1 MTDYAAQV
9 TFINVGNGDAILVE
23 VPDGN
28 CREGRFVMLIDGGSN
43 ENAEYEETTTGRI
56 RAAEYLEQKG
66 IGHIDIMVCTHI
78 HEDHT
83 CGLLPA
89 AKKWMPKE
97 LWQPFPMETVSMM
110 KYLWMKA
117 ETESGNKFIAALND
131 FHELTTYVKENGGKV
146 LQKTPF
152 MGKGERAD
160 ESMARGIAMAGK
172 PLIAEGVS
180 VEVLGPSAAA
190 LERENEWMKELY
202 GAGRTEL
209 LPEMDRYMNSASLLL
224 RFTCGG
230 KIFLFTGD
238 TEKDCYKDC
247 MEKIRADVFKVG
259 HHGQENSLSREVLQA
274 VSPEAAVICVS
285 SDRRYESGSPVVLQ
299 MLAEA
304 GVRTYYSDCPV
315 VPPYTDGVTAHRAVV
330 FQVGKDGTLQAAY
343 ENNR

>member
-1 MTDYAAQV
+1 MTDYAAQI

-23 VPDGN
+23 VPDRN
-28 CREGRFVMLIDGGSN
+28 YREGRFVMLIDGGSN
-43 ENAEYEETTTGRI
+43 ENAEYEETVTGRI

-89 AKKWMPKE
+89 AKKWMPEE

-152 MGKGERAD
+152 MGRGER
-160 ESMARGIAMAGK
+160 
-172 PLIAEGVS
+172 

-190 LERENEWMKELY
+190 LERETEWMKELY
-202 GAGRTEL
+202 GAGHTEL

-230 KIFLFTGD
+230 KTFLFTGD

-259 HHGQENSLSREVLQA
+259 HHGQKNSLSREVLQA

-330 FQVGKDGTLQAAY
+330 FQVGKDGILQAAY

>member
-1 MTDYAAQV
+1 MTDFAAQV

-43 ENAEYEETTTGRI
+43 ENAEYEETATERI

-66 IGHIDIMVCTHI
+66 VGHIDIMVCTHI

-83 CGLLPA
+83 CGLLPV
-89 AKKWMPKE
+89 AKKWLPGE
-97 LWQPFPMETVSMM
+97 LWQPFPTETVSMM

-131 FHELTTYVKENGGKV
+131 FHKLTTYVKENGGKV

-152 MGKGERAD
+152 MGRSER
-160 ESMARGIAMAGK
+160 
-172 PLIAEGVS
+172 

-202 GAGRTEL
+202 GEGHTEL

-230 KIFLFTGD
+230 KTFLFTGD

-247 MEKIRADVFKVG
+247 MGKIRADVFKVG

-274 VSPEAAVICVS
+274 VSPKAAVICVS
-285 SDRRYESGSPVVLQ
+285 SDRRYESGSSVVLQ

-304 GVRTYYSDCPV
+304 GVRTYYSDCPA

-330 FQVGKDGTLQAAY
+330 FQVGKDETLQVAY
-343 ENNR
+343 ENDR

>member
-1 MTDYAAQV
+1 
-9 TFINVGNGDAILVE
+9 
-23 VPDGN
+23 
-28 CREGRFVMLIDGGSN
+28 
-43 ENAEYEETTTGRI
+43 
-56 RAAEYLEQKG
+56 
-66 IGHIDIMVCTHI
+66 
-78 HEDHT
+78 
-83 CGLLPA
+83 
-89 AKKWMPKE
+89 
-97 LWQPFPMETVSMM
+97 MM

-117 ETESGNKFIAALND
+117 ETESGNKIIAALND
-131 FHELTTYVKENGGKV
+131 FHKLTTYVKENGGKV

-152 MGKGERAD
+152 MGRSER
-160 ESMARGIAMAGK
+160 
-172 PLIAEGVS
+172 

-202 GAGRTEL
+202 GEGHTEL

-230 KIFLFTGD
+230 KTFLFTGD

-247 MEKIRADVFKVG
+247 MEKIRADVFKIG

-274 VSPEAAVICVS
+274 VSPKAAVICVS

-304 GVRTYYSDCPV
+304 GVRTYYSDCPA

-330 FQVGKDGTLQAAY
+330 FQVGKDETLQVAY

>member
-1 MTDYAAQV
+1 MTDFAAQV

-23 VPDGN
+23 VPNGN

-43 ENAEYEETTTGRI
+43 ENVEYEETATERI

-66 IGHIDIMVCTHI
+66 VGHIDIMVCTHI

-83 CGLLPA
+83 CGLLPV
-89 AKKWMPKE
+89 AKKWLPGE

-117 ETESGNKFIAALND
+117 ETESGNKIIAALND
-131 FHELTTYVKENGGKV
+131 FHKLTTYVKENGGKV

-152 MGKGERAD
+152 MGRSER
-160 ESMARGIAMAGK
+160 
-172 PLIAEGVS
+172 

-202 GAGRTEL
+202 GEGHTEL

-230 KIFLFTGD
+230 KTFLFTGD

-247 MEKIRADVFKVG
+247 MEKIRADVFKIG

-274 VSPEAAVICVS
+274 VSPKAAVICVS

-304 GVRTYYSDCPV
+304 GVRTYYSDCPA

-330 FQVGKDGTLQAAY
+330 FQVGKDETLQVAY

>member
-1 MTDYAAQV
+1 MTHMTDFAAQV

-23 VPDGN
+23 VPNGN

-43 ENAEYEETTTGRI
+43 ENAEYEETATERI

-66 IGHIDIMVCTHI
+66 VGHIDIMVCTHI

-83 CGLLPA
+83 CGLLPV
-89 AKKWMPKE
+89 AKKWLPGE

-117 ETESGNKFIAALND
+117 ETESGNKIIAALND
-131 FHELTTYVKENGGKV
+131 FHKLTTYVKENGGKV
-146 LQKTPF
+146 LQKTTF
-152 MGKGERAD
+152 MGRSER
-160 ESMARGIAMAGK
+160 
-172 PLIAEGVS
+172 

-202 GAGRTEL
+202 GEGHTEL

-230 KIFLFTGD
+230 KTFLFTGD

-247 MEKIRADVFKVG
+247 MEKIRADVFKIG

-274 VSPEAAVICVS
+274 VSPKAAVICVS

-304 GVRTYYSDCPV
+304 GVRTYYSDCPA

-330 FQVGKDGTLQAAY
+330 FQVGKDETLQVAY

>member
-1 MTDYAAQV
+1 MTHMTDFAAQV

-23 VPDGN
+23 VPNGN

-43 ENAEYEETTTGRI
+43 ENVEYEETATERI

-66 IGHIDIMVCTHI
+66 VGHIDIMVCTHI

-83 CGLLPA
+83 CGLLPV
-89 AKKWMPKE
+89 AKKWLPGE

-117 ETESGNKFIAALND
+117 ETESGNKIIAALND
-131 FHELTTYVKENGGKV
+131 FHKLTTYVKENGGKV

-152 MGKGERAD
+152 MGRSER
-160 ESMARGIAMAGK
+160 
-172 PLIAEGVS
+172 

-202 GAGRTEL
+202 GEGHTEL

-230 KIFLFTGD
+230 KTFLFTGD

-247 MEKIRADVFKVG
+247 MEKIRADVFKIG

-274 VSPEAAVICVS
+274 VSPKAAVICVS

-304 GVRTYYSDCPV
+304 GVRTYYSDCPA

-330 FQVGKDGTLQAAY
+330 FQVGKDETLQVAY

>member
-1 MTDYAAQV
+1 MTHMTDFAAQV

-43 ENAEYEETTTGRI
+43 ENAEYEETATERI

-66 IGHIDIMVCTHI
+66 VGHIDIMVCTHI

-83 CGLLPA
+83 CGLLPV
-89 AKKWMPKE
+89 AKKWLPGE
-97 LWQPFPMETVSMM
+97 LWQPFPTETVSMM

-131 FHELTTYVKENGGKV
+131 FHKLTTYVKENGGKV

-152 MGKGERAD
+152 MGRSER
-160 ESMARGIAMAGK
+160 
-172 PLIAEGVS
+172 

-202 GAGRTEL
+202 GEGHTEL

-230 KIFLFTGD
+230 KTFLFTGD

-247 MEKIRADVFKVG
+247 MGKIRADVFKVG

-274 VSPEAAVICVS
+274 VSPKAAVICVS

-304 GVRTYYSDCPV
+304 GVRTYYSDCPA

-330 FQVGKDGTLQAAY
+330 FQVGKDETLQVTY
-343 ENNR
+343 ENDR

>member
-1 MTDYAAQV
+1 MTDFAAQV

-23 VPDGN
+23 VPNGN
-28 CREGRFVMLIDGGSN
+28 CREGRFVMLTDGGSN
-43 ENAEYEETTTGRI
+43 ENAEYEETATERI

-66 IGHIDIMVCTHI
+66 VGHIDIMVCTHI

-83 CGLLPA
+83 CGLLPV
-89 AKKWMPKE
+89 AKKWLPGE

-117 ETESGNKFIAALND
+117 ETESGNKIIAALND
-131 FHELTTYVKENGGKV
+131 FHKLTTYVKENGGKV

-152 MGKGERAD
+152 MGRSER
-160 ESMARGIAMAGK
+160 
-172 PLIAEGVS
+172 

-202 GAGRTEL
+202 GEGHTEL

-230 KIFLFTGD
+230 KTFLFTGD

-247 MEKIRADVFKVG
+247 MEKIRADVFKIG

-274 VSPEAAVICVS
+274 VSPKAAVICVS

-304 GVRTYYSDCPV
+304 GVRTYYSDCPA

-330 FQVGKDGTLQAAY
+330 FQVGKDETLQVAY

>member
-1 MTDYAAQV
+1 MTDFAAQV

-23 VPDGN
+23 VPNGN

-43 ENAEYEETTTGRI
+43 ENAEYEETATERI

-66 IGHIDIMVCTHI
+66 VGHIDIMVCTHI

-83 CGLLPA
+83 CGLLPV
-89 AKKWMPKE
+89 AKKWLPGE

-117 ETESGNKFIAALND
+117 ETESGNKIIAALND
-131 FHELTTYVKENGGKV
+131 FHKLTTYVKENGGKV

-152 MGKGERAD
+152 MGRSER
-160 ESMARGIAMAGK
+160 
-172 PLIAEGVS
+172 

-202 GAGRTEL
+202 REGHTEL
-209 LPEMDRYMNSASLLL
+209 LPEVDRYMNSASLLL

-230 KIFLFTGD
+230 KTFLFTGD

-247 MEKIRADVFKVG
+247 MGKIRADVFKVG

-274 VSPEAAVICVS
+274 VSPKAAVICVS

-304 GVRTYYSDCPV
+304 GVRTYYSDCPA

-330 FQVGKDGTLQAAY
+330 FQVGKDETLQVAY
-343 ENNR
+343 ENDR

>member
-1 MTDYAAQV
+1 MTHMTDFAAQV

-23 VPDGN
+23 VPNGN

-43 ENAEYEETTTGRI
+43 ENAEYEETATERI

-66 IGHIDIMVCTHI
+66 VGHIDIMVCTHI

-83 CGLLPA
+83 CGLLPV
-89 AKKWMPKE
+89 AKKWLPGE

-117 ETESGNKFIAALND
+117 ETESGNKIIAALND
-131 FHELTTYVKENGGKV
+131 FHKLTTYVKENGGKV

-152 MGKGERAD
+152 MGRSER
-160 ESMARGIAMAGK
+160 
-172 PLIAEGVS
+172 

-202 GAGRTEL
+202 GEGHTEL

-230 KIFLFTGD
+230 KTFLFTGD

-247 MEKIRADVFKVG
+247 MEKIRADVFKIG
-259 HHGQENSLSREVLQA
+259 HHGQEISLSREVLQA
-274 VSPEAAVICVS
+274 VSPKAAVICVS

-304 GVRTYYSDCPV
+304 GVRTYYSDCPA

-330 FQVGKDGTLQAAY
+330 FQVGKDETLQVAY

>member
-1 MTDYAAQV
+1 MTHMTDFAAQV

-43 ENAEYEETTTGRI
+43 ENAEYEETATERI

-66 IGHIDIMVCTHI
+66 VGHIDIMVCTHI

-83 CGLLPA
+83 CGLLPV
-89 AKKWMPKE
+89 AKKWLPGE

-131 FHELTTYVKENGGKV
+131 FHKLTTYVKENGGKV

-152 MGKGERAD
+152 MGRSER
-160 ESMARGIAMAGK
+160 
-172 PLIAEGVS
+172 

-202 GAGRTEL
+202 GEGHTEL

-230 KIFLFTGD
+230 KTFLFTGD

-247 MEKIRADVFKVG
+247 MGKIRADVFKVG

-274 VSPEAAVICVS
+274 VSPKAAVICVS

-304 GVRTYYSDCPV
+304 GVRTYYSDCPA

-330 FQVGKDGTLQAAY
+330 FQVGKDETLQVAY
-343 ENNR
+343 ENDR

>member
-1 MTDYAAQV
+1 MTDFAAQV

-23 VPDGN
+23 VPNGN

-43 ENAEYEETTTGRI
+43 ENVEYEETATERI

-66 IGHIDIMVCTHI
+66 VGHIDIMVCTHI

-83 CGLLPA
+83 CGLLPV
-89 AKKWMPKE
+89 AKKWLPGE

-117 ETESGNKFIAALND
+117 ETESGNKIIAALND
-131 FHELTTYVKENGGKV
+131 FHKLTTYVKENGGKV

-152 MGKGERAD
+152 MGRSER
-160 ESMARGIAMAGK
+160 
-172 PLIAEGVS
+172 

-202 GAGRTEL
+202 GEGHTEL

-230 KIFLFTGD
+230 KTFLFTGD

-247 MEKIRADVFKVG
+247 MGKIRADVFKVG

-274 VSPEAAVICVS
+274 VSPKAAVICVS

-304 GVRTYYSDCPV
+304 GVRTYYSDCPA

-330 FQVGKDGTLQAAY
+330 FQVGKDETLQVAY
-343 ENNR
+343 ENDR

>member
-1 MTDYAAQV
+1 MTDFAAQV

-23 VPDGN
+23 VPNGN

-43 ENAEYEETTTGRI
+43 ENAEYEETATERI

-66 IGHIDIMVCTHI
+66 VGHIDIMVCTHI

-83 CGLLPA
+83 CGLLPV
-89 AKKWMPKE
+89 AKKWLPGE

-117 ETESGNKFIAALND
+117 ETESGNKIIAALND
-131 FHELTTYVKENGGKV
+131 FHKLTTYVKENGGKV

-152 MGKGERAD
+152 MGRSER
-160 ESMARGIAMAGK
+160 
-172 PLIAEGVS
+172 

-202 GAGRTEL
+202 GEGHTEL

-224 RFTCGG
+224 RFTRGG
-230 KIFLFTGD
+230 KTFLFTGD

-247 MEKIRADVFKVG
+247 MEKIRADVFKIG

-274 VSPEAAVICVS
+274 VSPKAAVICVS

-304 GVRTYYSDCPV
+304 GVRTYYSDCPA

-330 FQVGKDGTLQAAY
+330 FQVGKDETLQVAY

>member
-1 MTDYAAQV
+1 MTHMTDFAAQV

-23 VPDGN
+23 VPNGN

-43 ENAEYEETTTGRI
+43 ENAEYEETATERI

-66 IGHIDIMVCTHI
+66 VGHIDIMVCTHI

-83 CGLLPA
+83 CGLLPV
-89 AKKWMPKE
+89 AKKWLPGE

-117 ETESGNKFIAALND
+117 ETESGNKIIAALND
-131 FHELTTYVKENGGKV
+131 FHKLTTYVKENGGKV

-152 MGKGERAD
+152 MGRSER
-160 ESMARGIAMAGK
+160 
-172 PLIAEGVS
+172 

-202 GAGRTEL
+202 REGHTEL
-209 LPEMDRYMNSASLLL
+209 LPEVDRYMNSASLLL

-230 KIFLFTGD
+230 KTFLFTGD

-247 MEKIRADVFKVG
+247 MGKIRADVFKVG

-274 VSPEAAVICVS
+274 VSPKAAVICVS

-304 GVRTYYSDCPV
+304 GVRTYYSDCPA

-330 FQVGKDGTLQAAY
+330 FQVGKDETLQVAY
-343 ENNR
+343 ENDR

>member
-1 MTDYAAQV
+1 MTDFAAQV

-23 VPDGN
+23 VPNGN

-43 ENAEYEETTTGRI
+43 ENAEYEETATERI

-66 IGHIDIMVCTHI
+66 VGHIDIMVCTHI

-83 CGLLPA
+83 CGLLPV
-89 AKKWMPKE
+89 AKKWLPGE

-117 ETESGNKFIAALND
+117 ETESGNKIIAALND
-131 FHELTTYVKENGGKV
+131 FHKLTTYVKENGGKV

-152 MGKGERAD
+152 MGRSER
-160 ESMARGIAMAGK
+160 
-172 PLIAEGVS
+172 

-202 GAGRTEL
+202 GEGHTEL

-230 KIFLFTGD
+230 KTFLFTGD

-247 MEKIRADVFKVG
+247 MEKIRADVFKIG

-274 VSPEAAVICVS
+274 VSPKAAVICVS

-304 GVRTYYSDCPV
+304 GVRTYYSDCPA

-330 FQVGKDGTLQAAY
+330 FQVGKDETLQVAY

>member
-1 MTDYAAQV
+1 MTDFAAQV

-23 VPDGN
+23 VPNGN
-28 CREGRFVMLIDGGSN
+28 CQEGRFVMLIDGGSN
-43 ENAEYEETTTGRI
+43 ENAEYEETATERI

-66 IGHIDIMVCTHI
+66 VGHIDIMVCTHI

-83 CGLLPA
+83 CGLLPV
-89 AKKWMPKE
+89 AKKWLPGE

-117 ETESGNKFIAALND
+117 ETESGNKIIAALND
-131 FHELTTYVKENGGKV
+131 FHKLTTYVKENGGKV

-152 MGKGERAD
+152 MGRSER
-160 ESMARGIAMAGK
+160 
-172 PLIAEGVS
+172 

-202 GAGRTEL
+202 GEGHTEL

-230 KIFLFTGD
+230 KTFLFTGD

-247 MEKIRADVFKVG
+247 MEKIRADVFKIG

-274 VSPEAAVICVS
+274 VSPKAAVICVS

-304 GVRTYYSDCPV
+304 GVRTYYSDCPA

-330 FQVGKDGTLQAAY
+330 FQVGKDETLQVAY

>member
-1 MTDYAAQV
+1 MTDYAAQI

-23 VPDGN
+23 VPDRN
-28 CREGRFVMLIDGGSN
+28 YREGRFVMLIDGGSN
-43 ENAEYEETTTGRI
+43 ENAEYEETATGRI

-83 CGLLPA
+83 CGLLPV
-89 AKKWMPKE
+89 AKKWIPEE

-146 LQKTPF
+146 LQKILL
-152 MGKGERAD
+152 MGKD
-160 ESMARGIAMAGK
+160 ESMAGK

-202 GAGRTEL
+202 GAGHTEL

-230 KIFLFTGD
+230 KTFLFTGD

-315 VPPYTDGVTAHRAVV
+315 VSPYTDGVTAHRAVV
-330 FQVGKDGTLQAAY
+330 FQVGKDGTLQTAY

>member
-1 MTDYAAQV
+1 MTDFAAQV

-23 VPDGN
+23 VPNGN

-43 ENAEYEETTTGRI
+43 ENAEYEETATERI

-66 IGHIDIMVCTHI
+66 VGHIDIMVCTHI

-83 CGLLPA
+83 CGLLPV
-89 AKKWMPKE
+89 AKKWLPGE

-117 ETESGNKFIAALND
+117 ETESGNKIIAALND
-131 FHELTTYVKENGGKV
+131 FHKLTTYVKENGGKV

-152 MGKGERAD
+152 MGRSER
-160 ESMARGIAMAGK
+160 
-172 PLIAEGVS
+172 

-202 GAGRTEL
+202 GEGHTEL
-209 LPEMDRYMNSASLLL
+209 LPEMDRYMNSVSLLL

-230 KIFLFTGD
+230 KTFLFTGD

-247 MEKIRADVFKVG
+247 MEKIRADVFKIG

-274 VSPEAAVICVS
+274 VSPKAAVICVS

-304 GVRTYYSDCPV
+304 GVRTYYSDCPA

-330 FQVGKDGTLQAAY
+330 FQVGKDETLQVAY

>member
-1 MTDYAAQV
+1 MTHMTDFAAQV

-23 VPDGN
+23 VPNGN

-43 ENAEYEETTTGRI
+43 ENAEYEETATERI
-56 RAAEYLEQKG
+56 RVAEYLEQKG
-66 IGHIDIMVCTHI
+66 VGHIDIMVCTHI

-83 CGLLPA
+83 CGLLPV
-89 AKKWMPKE
+89 AKKWLPGE

-117 ETESGNKFIAALND
+117 ETESGNKIIAALND
-131 FHELTTYVKENGGKV
+131 FHKLTTYVKENGGKV

-152 MGKGERAD
+152 MGRSER
-160 ESMARGIAMAGK
+160 
-172 PLIAEGVS
+172 

-202 GAGRTEL
+202 GEGHTEL

-230 KIFLFTGD
+230 KTFLFTGD

-247 MEKIRADVFKVG
+247 MEKIRADVFKIG

-274 VSPEAAVICVS
+274 VSPKAAVICVS

-304 GVRTYYSDCPV
+304 GVRTYYSDCPA

-330 FQVGKDGTLQAAY
+330 FQVGKDETLQVAY

>member
-1 MTDYAAQV
+1 MTHMTDFAAQV

-23 VPDGN
+23 VPNGN

-43 ENAEYEETTTGRI
+43 ENAEYEETATERI

-66 IGHIDIMVCTHI
+66 VGHIDIMVCTHI

-83 CGLLPA
+83 CGLLPV
-89 AKKWMPKE
+89 AKKWLPGE

-117 ETESGNKFIAALND
+117 ETESGNKIIAALND
-131 FHELTTYVKENGGKV
+131 FHKLTTYVKENGGKV

-152 MGKGERAD
+152 MGRSER
-160 ESMARGIAMAGK
+160 
-172 PLIAEGVS
+172 

-202 GAGRTEL
+202 GEGHTEL

-230 KIFLFTGD
+230 KTFLFTGD

-247 MEKIRADVFKVG
+247 MEKIRADVFKIG

-274 VSPEAAVICVS
+274 VSPKAAVICVS

-304 GVRTYYSDCPV
+304 GVRTYYSDCPA

-330 FQVGKDGTLQAAY
+330 FQVGKDETLQVAY

>member
-1 MTDYAAQV
+1 MTDFAAQV

-43 ENAEYEETTTGRI
+43 ENAEYEETATERI

-66 IGHIDIMVCTHI
+66 VGHIDIMVCTHI

-83 CGLLPA
+83 CGLLPV
-89 AKKWMPKE
+89 AKKWLPGE
-97 LWQPFPMETVSMM
+97 LWQPFPTETVSMM

-131 FHELTTYVKENGGKV
+131 FHKLTTYVKENGGKV

-152 MGKGERAD
+152 MGRSER
-160 ESMARGIAMAGK
+160 
-172 PLIAEGVS
+172 

-202 GAGRTEL
+202 GEGHTEL

-230 KIFLFTGD
+230 KTFLFTGD

-247 MEKIRADVFKVG
+247 MGKIRADVFKVG

-274 VSPEAAVICVS
+274 VSPKAAVICVS

-304 GVRTYYSDCPV
+304 GVRTYYSDCPA

-330 FQVGKDGTLQAAY
+330 FQVGKDETLQVAY
-343 ENNR
+343 ENDR

>member
-1 MTDYAAQV
+1 MTHMTDFAAQV
-9 TFINVGNGDAILVE
+9 TFINGGNGDAILVE
-23 VPDGN
+23 VPNGN

-43 ENAEYEETTTGRI
+43 ENVEYEETATERI

-66 IGHIDIMVCTHI
+66 VGHIDIMVCTHI

-83 CGLLPA
+83 CGLLPV
-89 AKKWMPKE
+89 AKKWLPGE

-117 ETESGNKFIAALND
+117 ETESGNKIIAALND
-131 FHELTTYVKENGGKV
+131 FHKLTTYVKENGGKV

-152 MGKGERAD
+152 MGRSER
-160 ESMARGIAMAGK
+160 
-172 PLIAEGVS
+172 

-202 GAGRTEL
+202 GEGHTEL

-230 KIFLFTGD
+230 KTFLFTGD

-247 MEKIRADVFKVG
+247 MEKIRADVFKIG

-274 VSPEAAVICVS
+274 VSPKAAVICVS

-304 GVRTYYSDCPV
+304 GVRTYYSDCPA

-330 FQVGKDGTLQAAY
+330 FQVGKDETLQVAY

>member
-1 MTDYAAQV
+1 MTHMTDFAAQV

-23 VPDGN
+23 VPNGN

-43 ENAEYEETTTGRI
+43 ENVEYEETATERI

-66 IGHIDIMVCTHI
+66 VGHIDIMVCTHI

-83 CGLLPA
+83 CGLLPV
-89 AKKWMPKE
+89 AKKWLPGE

-117 ETESGNKFIAALND
+117 ETESGNKIIATLND
-131 FHELTTYVKENGGKV
+131 FHKLTTYVKENGGKV

-152 MGKGERAD
+152 MGRSER
-160 ESMARGIAMAGK
+160 
-172 PLIAEGVS
+172 

-202 GAGRTEL
+202 GEGHTEL

-230 KIFLFTGD
+230 KTFLFTGD

-247 MEKIRADVFKVG
+247 MEKIRADVFKIG

-274 VSPEAAVICVS
+274 VSPKAAVICVS

-304 GVRTYYSDCPV
+304 GVRTYYSDCPA

-330 FQVGKDGTLQAAY
+330 FQVGKDETLQVAY

>member
-1 MTDYAAQV
+1 MTDFAAQV

-23 VPDGN
+23 VPNGN

-43 ENAEYEETTTGRI
+43 ENVEYEETATERI

-66 IGHIDIMVCTHI
+66 VGHIDIMVCTHI

-83 CGLLPA
+83 CGLLPV
-89 AKKWMPKE
+89 AKKWLPGE

-117 ETESGNKFIAALND
+117 ETESGNKIIAALND
-131 FHELTTYVKENGGKV
+131 FHKLTTYVKENGGKV

-152 MGKGERAD
+152 MGRSER
-160 ESMARGIAMAGK
+160 
-172 PLIAEGVS
+172 

-202 GAGRTEL
+202 GEGHTEL

-230 KIFLFTGD
+230 KTFLFTGD

-259 HHGQENSLSREVLQA
+259 HHGQENSLSWEVLRA
-274 VSPEAAVICVS
+274 VSPKAAVICVS

-304 GVRTYYSDCPV
+304 GVRTYYSDCPA

-330 FQVGKDGTLQAAY
+330 FQVGKDETLQVAY

>member
-1 MTDYAAQV
+1 MTDYAAQI

-43 ENAEYEETTTGRI
+43 ENAEYEETATGRM

-83 CGLLPA
+83 CGLLQA
-89 AKKWMPKE
+89 AKKWMPGE

-117 ETESGNKFIAALND
+117 QTESGNKFIAALND

-152 MGKGERAD
+152 MGSGER
-160 ESMARGIAMAGK
+160 
-172 PLIAEGVS
+172 

-230 KIFLFTGD
+230 KTFLFTGD

-274 VSPEAAVICVS
+274 VSPEVAVICVS
-285 SDRRYESGSPVVLQ
+285 SDRRYESGSPVILQ

-304 GVRTYYSDCPV
+304 GVMTYYSDCPV

>member
-1 MTDYAAQV
+1 MTDFAAKV

-43 ENAEYEETTTGRI
+43 ETSEYEETSTGRI

-83 CGLLPA
+83 CGLLPV
-89 AKKWMPKE
+89 AKKWIPGE

-110 KYLWMKA
+110 KYIWMKA

-146 LQKTPF
+146 LQKGPY
-152 MGKGERAD
+152 MGRGKRAD
-160 ESMARGIAMAGK
+160 ASMAGE

-180 VEVLGPSAAA
+180 MEVLGPSAAA
-190 LERENEWMKELY
+190 LKRETEWMKELY
-202 GAGRTEL
+202 GAGHTEL
-209 LPEMDRYMNSASLLL
+209 LPEMDRYMNGASLLL
-224 RFTCGG
+224 RFTCGE
-230 KIFLFTGD
+230 KTFLFTGD

-247 MEKIRADVFKVG
+247 MENIRADVFKVG

-285 SDRRYESGSPVVLQ
+285 SDRRYESGSPVILQ

>member
-1 MTDYAAQV
+1 MTHMTDFAAQV

-23 VPDGN
+23 VPNGN

-43 ENAEYEETTTGRI
+43 ENAEYEETATERI

-66 IGHIDIMVCTHI
+66 VGHIDIMVCTHI

-83 CGLLPA
+83 CGLLPV
-89 AKKWMPKE
+89 AKKWLPGE

-117 ETESGNKFIAALND
+117 ETESGNKIIAALND
-131 FHELTTYVKENGGKV
+131 FHKLTTYVKENGGKV

-152 MGKGERAD
+152 MGRSER
-160 ESMARGIAMAGK
+160 
-172 PLIAEGVS
+172 

-202 GAGRTEL
+202 GEGHTEL
-209 LPEMDRYMNSASLLL
+209 LPEVDRYMNSASLLL

-230 KIFLFTGD
+230 KTFLFTGD

-274 VSPEAAVICVS
+274 VSPKAAVICVS

-304 GVRTYYSDCPV
+304 GVRTYYSDCPA

-330 FQVGKDGTLQAAY
+330 FQVGKDETLQVAY
-343 ENNR
+343 ENDR

>member
-1 MTDYAAQV
+1 MTDFAAQV

-43 ENAEYEETTTGRI
+43 ENAEYEETATERI

-66 IGHIDIMVCTHI
+66 VGHIDIMVCTHI

-83 CGLLPA
+83 CGLLPV
-89 AKKWMPKE
+89 AKKWLPGE

-131 FHELTTYVKENGGKV
+131 FHKLTTYVKENGGKV

-152 MGKGERAD
+152 MGRSER
-160 ESMARGIAMAGK
+160 
-172 PLIAEGVS
+172 

-202 GAGRTEL
+202 GEGHTEL

-230 KIFLFTGD
+230 KTFLFTGD

-247 MEKIRADVFKVG
+247 MGKIRADVFKVG

-274 VSPEAAVICVS
+274 VSPKAAVICVS

-304 GVRTYYSDCPV
+304 GVRTYYSDCPA

-330 FQVGKDGTLQAAY
+330 FQVGKDETLQVAY
-343 ENNR
+343 ENDR

>member
-23 VPDGN
+23 VPDRN
-28 CREGRFVMLIDGGSN
+28 YREGRFVMLIDGGSN
-43 ENAEYEETTTGRI
+43 ENAEYEETVTGRI

-89 AKKWMPKE
+89 AKKWMPEE

-152 MGKGERAD
+152 MGRGER
-160 ESMARGIAMAGK
+160 
-172 PLIAEGVS
+172 

-190 LERENEWMKELY
+190 LERETEWMKELY
-202 GAGRTEL
+202 GAGHTEL

-230 KIFLFTGD
+230 KTFLFTGD

-285 SDRRYESGSPVVLQ
+285 GDRRYESGAPVVLQ

-330 FQVGKDGTLQAAY
+330 FQVGKDGILQAAY

>member
-1 MTDYAAQV
+1 MTDFAAQV

-23 VPDGN
+23 VPNGN

-43 ENAEYEETTTGRI
+43 ENAEYEETATERI

-66 IGHIDIMVCTHI
+66 VGHIDIMVCTHI

-83 CGLLPA
+83 CGLLPV
-89 AKKWMPKE
+89 AKKWLPGE

-117 ETESGNKFIAALND
+117 ETESGNKIIAALND
-131 FHELTTYVKENGGKV
+131 FHKLTTYVKENGGKV

-152 MGKGERAD
+152 MGRSER
-160 ESMARGIAMAGK
+160 
-172 PLIAEGVS
+172 

-202 GAGRTEL
+202 GEGHTEL

-230 KIFLFTGD
+230 KTFLFTGD

-247 MEKIRADVFKVG
+247 MEKIRADVFKIG

-274 VSPEAAVICVS
+274 VSPKATVICVS

-304 GVRTYYSDCPV
+304 GVRTYYSDCPA

-330 FQVGKDGTLQAAY
+330 FQVGKDETLQVAY

>member
-1 MTDYAAQV
+1 MTDFAAQV

-23 VPDGN
+23 VPNGN

-43 ENAEYEETTTGRI
+43 ENVEYEETATERI

-66 IGHIDIMVCTHI
+66 VGHIDIMVCTHI

-83 CGLLPA
+83 CGLLPV
-89 AKKWMPKE
+89 AKKWLPGE

-110 KYLWMKA
+110 
-117 ETESGNKFIAALND
+117 ND
-131 FHELTTYVKENGGKV
+131 FHKLTTYVKENGGKV

-152 MGKGERAD
+152 MGRSERVD
-160 ESMARGIAMAGK
+160 KSMAGE

-202 GAGRTEL
+202 GEGHTEL

-230 KIFLFTGD
+230 KTFLFTGD

-247 MEKIRADVFKVG
+247 MGKIRADVFKVG

-274 VSPEAAVICVS
+274 VSPKAAVICVS

-304 GVRTYYSDCPV
+304 GVRTYYSDCPA

-330 FQVGKDGTLQAAY
+330 FQVGKDETLQVAY
-343 ENNR
+343 ENDR

>member
-1 MTDYAAQV
+1 MTDFAAQV

-23 VPDGN
+23 VPDEN

-43 ENAEYEETTTGRI
+43 ENTEYEETATGRI
-56 RAAEYLEQKG
+56 RAADYLEQKG
-66 IGHIDIMVCTHI
+66 IGHIDVMVCTHI

-83 CGLLPA
+83 CGLLPV
-89 AKKWMPKE
+89 AKKWLPGE
-97 LWQPFPMETVSMM
+97 LWQPFPMETVFMM

-152 MGKGERAD
+152 MGKD
-160 ESMARGIAMAGK
+160 ESMARGITMAGE
-172 PLIAEGVS
+172 PLIAEDVS

-202 GAGRTEL
+202 GEGHTEL

-230 KIFLFTGD
+230 KSFLFTGD

-259 HHGQENSLSREVLQA
+259 HHGQENSLSREVL
-274 VSPEAAVICVS
+274 
-285 SDRRYESGSPVVLQ
+285 
-299 MLAEA
+299 
-304 GVRTYYSDCPV
+304 
-315 VPPYTDGVTAHRAVV
+315 
-330 FQVGKDGTLQAAY
+330 
-343 ENNR
+343 